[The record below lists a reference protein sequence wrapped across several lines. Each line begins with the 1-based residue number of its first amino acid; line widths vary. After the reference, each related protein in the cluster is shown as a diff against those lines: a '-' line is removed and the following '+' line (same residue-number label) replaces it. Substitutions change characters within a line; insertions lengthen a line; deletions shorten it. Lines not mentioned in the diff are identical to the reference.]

1 MSDDRRRSRRA
12 GDPPREF
19 SELIGAELVIGVGI
33 WVLVALFCFF
43 VVGPIAGIAAILVG
57 VIACGLIFAAAVRR
71 AEIRD

>member
-12 GDPPREF
+12 AEPREF
-19 SELIGAELVIGVGI
+19 SDLIGAELVIAVGI

-57 VIACGLIFAAAVRR
+57 VIACGLVFAAAVRR
-71 AEIRD
+71 NEIRD